1 VLDFIEQGRASGA
14 SLAVGGE
21 APEEL
26 QRGFYV
32 KPTIFT
38 DVPPDS
44 VIAQEEIF
52 GPVASIFMFKD
63 DEEAVALAN
72 DTRYGLA
79 AGIHTNDL
87 ARANYIADRIK
98 AGNVWVNTYA
108 FLTPGAPY
116 GGYGESGYGRELGM
130 EGIEA
135 YTQQK
140 TLFVSPNRG

>member
-1 VLDFIEQGRASGA
+1 
-14 SLAVGGE
+14 
-21 APEEL
+21 
-26 QRGFYV
+26 
-32 KPTIFT
+32 
-38 DVPPDS
+38 
-44 VIAQEEIF
+44 
-52 GPVASIFMFKD
+52 M
-63 DEEAVALAN
+63 ALAN

-87 ARANYIADRIK
+87 VRANQVADRIK
-98 AGNVWVNTYA
+98 AGNVWINTYA

-116 GGYGESGYGRELGM
+116 GGYGDSGYGRELGM

>member
-1 VLDFIEQGRASGA
+1 VA
-14 SLAVGGE
+14 
-21 APEEL
+21 
-26 QRGFYV
+26 
-32 KPTIFT
+32 
-38 DVPPDS
+38 PDS

-52 GPVASIFMFKD
+52 GPVACVFSFKD
-63 DEEAVALAN
+63 DEEAIQLAN

-79 AGIHTNDL
+79 AAVHTNDL
-87 ARANYIADRIK
+87 ARANHVAERIK

-130 EGIEA
+130 EGIEG

-140 TLFVSPNRG
+140 TIFVSPNRG